1 MENKRLDAGKM
12 VKGMAKTIIIID
24 DDADTRTYMATILL
38 RGGYKVLT
46 AGDGQAGWRIIQENR
61 PDLILLD
68 MMMPRRSGMHL
79 LTELKTVS
87 EYQSI
92 PVFVI
97 SGVGQLTGVD
107 MQKYMMD
114 ESGRTLIRPDLFME
128 KPVKP
133 DKLLKAVKQ
142 YLQD

>member
-1 MENKRLDAGKM
+1 
-12 VKGMAKTIIIID
+12 
-24 DDADTRTYMATILL
+24 MATILL
-38 RGGYKVLT
+38 RGGYKVFT
-46 AGDGQAGWRIIQENR
+46 AGDGQEGWRVIQENH

-79 LTELKTVS
+79 LAELKTAS
-87 EYQSI
+87 DYRSI

-114 ESGRTLIRPDLFME
+114 DSDSTIIRPDLFME

-142 YLQD
+142 YLLD